1 MTVSG
6 SMRVPL
12 ITGRPPIFP
21 GTASTSEHSIQFIGH
36 LSLIVVWPLYR
47 CKTPHIVSELL
58 KSPRVLGLPGEN
70 DLSQSPHVPWKGKL
84 KHAPPRRKSVRLV
97 GHALACPSILGLIT
111 NSTTSGVRS
120 LDAARRSACATVWSV
135 KLFLRWFLRLESW
148 LRQFWPVFVIL
159 SETGPSGR
167 LALARRHYSRIRPLP
182 NESPRPNPAFR
193 VAKIPRLYFLSPQ
206 RLPIPRPSPPPTPML
221 T

>member
-1 MTVSG
+1 MVGFEDAAWTKGARQNNFTFGCWPMWRTHSC
-6 SMRVPL
+6 VPRRHSCR
-12 ITGRPPIFP
+12 RPVNR
-21 GTASTSEHSIQFIGH
+21 GEEAS
-36 LSLIVVWPLYR
+36 R
-47 CKTPHIVSELL
+47 RVSELL

-70 DLSQSPHVPWKGKL
+70 DLSQSPHVPWEGKL
-84 KHAPPRRKSVRLV
+84 KHAPPRRKSARLV